1 MGQYRPMF
9 NIALEHDFFRGGK
22 FPGISLK
29 PTAESQKLMH
39 NANLV
44 TRARHDGLTI
54 FYDADYLDTL
64 KLYAEDADEPLKLNF
79 ECDAE
84 EQNFHNFTNASLF
97 SVNKTLFF
105 DSNNTDSSFIGKK
118 YLHKHEYASSDDLVE
133 NFSVPTALREQH
145 DSVMKFS
152 ADRALL
158 FTPDQTKENPV
169 GKVPLDPA
177 DVEQCQS
184 IAKGIAN
191 HSSMQSSK
199 QPSVGLIS
207 IQVSSGELDE
217 LSSGSLTTYN
227 DYHIKFQARET
238 HWKYFLVGEANREGA
253 FIKDVKSE
261 IEFDD
266 LGEEQLADGR
276 FAHVFLSRQA
286 MPLVERAKPKFQLQI
301 MKNNRPKVLVS
312 RLPVASS
319 KRINR
324 VLVDQQELFVSEI
337 YVNF

>member
-9 NIALEHDFFRGGK
+9 NIALEHNFFSAGK

-29 PTAESQKLMH
+29 PTAESEKLMN

-44 TRARHDGLTI
+44 SRVRQDGLTV

-64 KLYAEDADEPLKLNF
+64 KFYAADDEEPLKLNF

-84 EQNFHNFTNASLF
+84 EGNFHNFTAAALF
-97 SVNKTLFF
+97 GSNKTLFF
-105 DSNNTDSSFIGKK
+105 DSNNTDKSFIGKK
-118 YLHKHEYASSDDLVE
+118 YLHRDEFVSRDDLVA
-133 NFSVPTALREQH
+133 NFTAPTALSEEFN
-145 DSVMKFS
+145 SVLQFS
-152 ADRALL
+152 AERALL
-158 FTPDQTKENPV
+158 FTPAQTEQNPA
-169 GKVPLDPA
+169 GKVLLDA
-177 DVEQCQS
+177 HDLEQRRS
-184 IAKGIAN
+184 IARTMAR
-191 HSSMQSSK
+191 HSSVKSRK

-207 IQVSSGELDE
+207 IQVTSGELEE
-217 LSSGSLTTYN
+217 LNNSSLDVFN

-253 FIKDVKSE
+253 FIKDIRGE
-261 IEFDD
+261 IDFDD
-266 LGEEQLADGR
+266 LGEERLADGR
-276 FAHVFLSRQA
+276 FARVFLSRQA
-286 MPLVERAKPKFQLQI
+286 MPLVDRAKPKFQLQI

-312 RLPVASS
+312 RLQVASS

-324 VLVDQQELFVSEI
+324 MTVDNQELFVSEI